1 MLALGVRTV
10 PVIARGEQFVFG
22 QNFEDIA
29 EFVGSQGGGHTPL
42 PPEQLIGKWLN
53 VVRAVDAQFSVPHAL
68 VMALVQEPLG
78 HHAAYRTDRPGHRDR
93 RSP

>member
-1 MLALGVRTV
+1 MADPELAR
-10 PVIARGEQFVFG
+10 
-22 QNFEDIA
+22 EDIKTA
-29 EFVGSQGGGHTPL
+29 VTNGSADIVIGIASYNNARTIGH
-42 PPEQLIGKWLN
+42 